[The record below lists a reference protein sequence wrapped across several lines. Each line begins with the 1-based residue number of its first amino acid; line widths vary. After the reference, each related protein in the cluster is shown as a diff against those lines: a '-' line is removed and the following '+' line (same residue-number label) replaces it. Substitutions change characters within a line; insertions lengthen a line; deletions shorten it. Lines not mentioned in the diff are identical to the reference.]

1 MIRHGVAVSLG
12 VFPEVSSDPLQNF
25 LNLNCTKVPTE
36 SYDLYAGLLDMVVDM
51 VDKVADEEV
60 KGEKIVKGIEK
71 K

>member
-1 MIRHGVAVSLG
+1 MIIHGVAVSLG

-25 LNLNCTKVPTE
+25 SNLNCTKVPTE

>member
-25 LNLNCTKVPTE
+25 SNLNCTKVPTE